1 MRFITEERAQFPPHS
16 HTLDGPIEFEI
27 TFHDDREPMRVYA
40 MRIGDNEFRWQ
51 DKDDEDTLFTSDEV
65 KGWVQIERPIDPAA
79 DAERARHERSD
90 AAYYQG
96 LRDKDSGGSG
106 LQIY

>member
-1 MRFITEERAQFPPHS
+1 MITAGRDCQRQAPEHLDFQFN
-16 HTLDGPIEFEI
+16 
-27 TFHDDREPMRVYA
+27 VYFGQLTN
-40 MRIGDNEFRWQ
+40 RLDNEFRWQ